1 VKKEVD
7 PEVLI
12 LCVAIVLLLIMFSVG
27 WWFVR

>member
-1 VKKEVD
+1 MTVKKD

-12 LCVAIVLLLIMFSVG
+12 LCVAIALLLIMFSLG